1 MSGGGTVR
9 SLFSVND
16 SNRWKIRKISEQYV
30 ASVQTL
36 LTYKNKLLN
45 KLRNSGKISGGGTVR
60 SLSFQWM
67 IQINGKLE
75 K

>member
-1 MSGGGTVR
+1 M
-9 SLFSVND
+9 ND

-45 KLRNSGKISGGGTVR
+45 KLRNSGKMSGGGTNCTI
-60 SLSFQWM
+60 SLFSV
-67 IQINGKLE
+67 NDSNK
-75 K
+75 

>member
-36 LTYKNKLLN
+36 LTYKNNLSN
-45 KLRNSGKISGGGTVR
+45 KLRNSGKMSGGWNSTI
-60 SLSFQWM
+60 SLFSV
-67 IQINGKLE
+67 NDSNK
-75 K
+75 